1 MRWPRCILGMLALGM
16 GLEIWINPAMAEG
29 VSPSS
34 LPTPGQNQPTPSGV
48 ELTLDQVIQ
57 LVVQQN
63 RDLKNA
69 ALDRIIQRQQ
79 LRAAESK
86 FNPRWTPAV
95 GVNLT
100 HSLSPGRSV
109 SGFNRLSEN
118 SQETTLSTPNLGLG
132 QIYTLNQRTTLNRT
146 VQLSGDL
153 LTRIGTRFFL
163 TVEPLN
169 PQTFNLTVTQPLL
182 RGFGRSVHEASVQT
196 ARLVDQKN
204 QLTLRQ
210 TLIDKITE
218 TITAYRELIRDQEA
232 VRIQERSLVSKQR
245 QYEVIQALV
254 QAGRRPQVDL
264 VEAEQTIAN
273 TQRQLLQAQ
282 NALAQS
288 NTNLLKLIDT
298 SEIVQVRVAPNT
310 IEQLVQKIQP
320 NVDNLTIAAAL
331 ETAYLHRPDYLQA
344 KVDIATERLNLLVA
358 KDNQRWQLDLQGN
371 TSLGPTSQISTG
383 LVLSRTFGDP
393 NLTTAVVERQVGI
406 QKNQNRLA
414 QLTERIRQEI
424 ADELRNMQ
432 SGWQQIQ
439 AAEKARQF
447 AEQQL
452 EIAREKFKRGIGNTT
467 IFEVLRKEDDVVDAR
482 NSELNA
488 RIDLLAAIV
497 AVDQVL
503 GTTLQTWN
511 IPLEQ

>member
-1 MRWPRCILGMLALGM
+1 MRWPRCILGLLALGM
-16 GLEIWINPAMAEG
+16 GLMIWMNRAMAE
-29 VSPSS
+29 VVAPSS
-34 LPTPGQNQPTPSGV
+34 LPPVVPNALHASGI

-57 LVVQQN
+57 LVLQQN

-69 ALDRIIQRQQ
+69 ALDRIIQQQQ
-79 LRAAESK
+79 LRTAESK
-86 FNPRWTPAV
+86 FNPRWTPAA

-109 SGFNRLSEN
+109 SGFNRRSET
-118 SQETTLSTPNLGLG
+118 SQETALSTPNLGLG
-132 QIYTLNQRTTLNRT
+132 QLYTLDRRTTLNRT

-169 PQTFNLTVTQPLL
+169 PQTFNLTINQPLL
-182 RGFGRSVHEASVQT
+182 RGFGRSVNEASVQT
-196 ARLVDQKN
+196 ARLIDRKN
-204 QLTLRQ
+204 QLALRQ

-218 TITAYRELIRDQEA
+218 TISAYRGLIRDQET

-254 QAGRRPQVDL
+254 QAGRRPKVDL
-264 VEAEQTIAN
+264 VEAEQTIA
-273 TQRQLLQAQ
+273 TTKRQLLQAQ

-298 SEIVQVRVAPNT
+298 SETFQVQVAPNS
-310 IEQLVQKIQP
+310 IEQLVRKMQP
-320 NVDNLTIAAAL
+320 NLDNLTIAAAL

-344 KVDIATERLNLLVA
+344 KVDIETERLNLLVA
-358 KDNQRWQLDLQGN
+358 EDNRRWQLDIQSN

-383 LVLSRTFGDP
+383 LVLSRTFGDA

-424 ADELRNMQ
+424 TDELRNMR

-497 AVDQVL
+497 AFDQVL
-503 GTTLQTWN
+503 GTTLKTWD
-511 IPLEQ
+511 IPLDN